1 MKLAD
6 YLSLEGN
13 SATKL
18 AEDIGV
24 AVSTITRAAK
34 GEITPSGKLMEDI
47 YRRTAGVV
55 APNDFFDLPTPT
67 PAPTEKAA

>member
-6 YLSLEGN
+6 YISLEGN

-34 GEITPSGKLMEDI
+34 GEITPSRGLMEAI
-47 YRRTAGVV
+47 HEHTGGAVT
-55 APNDFFDLPTPT
+55 PNDFFGI
-67 PAPTEKAA
+67 AA